1 MKPVYLLLLTVL
13 YTERFIYSLSAE
25 AAPEHKPG
33 PDCCKAVDVFFLL
46 DFASL
51 SLQIFD
57 ESANIS
63 LPISL
68 TVWVFDFGILPDR
81 LQHLVPGFFPVF
93 SHLHSFVLLTWCQT
107 NKQQIT
113 RSSNTMWVQ
122 HWGDVE
128 QGGKVTE
135 YTITTKQQ
143 LEVMQLMAVLSQQK
157 NQK

>member
-33 PDCCKAVDVFFLL
+33 PGWRKAVDVFFWFAYWLFHLVLL

-68 TVWVFDFGILPDR
+68 TV
-81 LQHLVPGFFPVF
+81 
-93 SHLHSFVLLTWCQT
+93 
-107 NKQQIT
+107 
-113 RSSNTMWVQ
+113 
-122 HWGDVE
+122 
-128 QGGKVTE
+128 
-135 YTITTKQQ
+135 
-143 LEVMQLMAVLSQQK
+143 
-157 NQK
+157 